1 MSVALILTLVY
12 FTAVNLF
19 GLSRMYEDKI
29 RMLANQRA
37 LPEPALLALAMVGG
51 SIGIAIGVA
60 TYRHKR
66 ATTDFNR
73 KLTLIIVAQVL
84 VIAGIVVF
92 A

>member
-1 MSVALILTLVY
+1 MSVALILTLIY
-12 FTAVNLF
+12 FAAINLF

-37 LPEPALLALAMVGG
+37 LPEPALLALAMAGG
-51 SIGIAIGVA
+51 SIGIGVGVV

-66 ATTDFNR
+66 AAIDFNR
-73 KLTLIIVAQVL
+73 KLTLIIIAQVL
-84 VIAGIVVF
+84 VIAAIAVF